1 MLLVLAL
8 VTLPA
13 TAEAQVWRA
22 GGGDA
27 PRAGSKE
34 FSGGATWSRGY
45 DLGAARATLTRNPGT
60 GASPFELFS
69 ADTRIDPAPAGH
81 ARLGVYL
88 ARSVSIEGGVQYSR
102 PMLRTRLGN
111 DAEGAEAITASETVT
126 RLAFLGSVLFHI
138 VPASFA
144 GGRGVPFI
152 VAGGGYVRELHQGNE
167 LVETGREIH
176 VGGGLKYWFGNG
188 RRRAGL
194 RGDAGVS
201 VREKG
206 INFGDARRMVPTAGV
221 SLLYLF

>member
-1 MLLVLAL
+1 M
-8 VTLPA
+8 
-13 TAEAQVWRA
+13 A
-22 GGGDA
+22 GGGDT

-34 FSGGATWSRGY
+34 FSGGATWSQGY
-45 DLGAARATLTRNPGT
+45 DLGATRATLTRNPGT
-60 GASPFELFS
+60 GSTPFELFS
-69 ADTRIDPAPAGH
+69 ADTRIDSAPAGH

-102 PMLRTRLGN
+102 PMLRTRLGD

-126 RLAFLGSVLFHI
+126 RLVFTGSVLFHI

-152 VAGGGYVRELHQGNE
+152 FGGGGYVRELHQGNE

-176 VGGGLKYWFGNG
+176 VGGGLKYWFGSG

-201 VREKG
+201 LREKG
-206 INFGDARRMVPTAGV
+206 IDFGDARRMVPTAGV